1 MHLSPDL
8 YSAAVVDT
16 GGAITDFRGLEK
28 GRSLIS
34 AYQSLA
40 ITPSTSGFEKL
51 STVLILYILKNFLCV
66 WTLQSAYP
74 HYVSVASSIL
84 EFLFKFEYVPVKG
97 QPSQV

>member
-8 YSAAVVDT
+8 YSAAVLDT
-16 GGAITDFRGLEK
+16 GGAIPDFRGLEK

-51 STVLILYILKNFLCV
+51 STVLILYILKNLMKFL
-66 WTLQSAYP
+66 
-74 HYVSVASSIL
+74 SICL
-84 EFLFKFEYVPVKG
+84 NGSHQNRREREIVER
-97 QPSQV
+97 

>member
-51 STVLILYILKNFLCV
+51 STVLILYILKNLMKFL
-66 WTLQSAYP
+66 SF
-74 HYVSVASSIL
+74 YVSKLIKVLIHT
-84 EFLFKFEYVPVKG
+84 V
-97 QPSQV
+97 